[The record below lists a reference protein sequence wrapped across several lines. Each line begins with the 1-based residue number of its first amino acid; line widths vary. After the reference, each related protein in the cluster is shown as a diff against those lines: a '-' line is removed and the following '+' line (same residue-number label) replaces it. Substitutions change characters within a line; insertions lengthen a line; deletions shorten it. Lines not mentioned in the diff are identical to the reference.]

1 VSDTAAGKAETIG
14 ATAVQPNCM
23 LCGDE
28 GIDAQEIATPDDG
41 VIDCIRCGH
50 YRLTSDVSALLE
62 HAHADGRSQVGGA
75 ESDAVHRSGQVSPRE
90 RTGDP
95 TKDFPLDELHRVS
108 AYAREVAIHRLAPP
122 TITLEGA
129 RAMADAGPR
138 SVTGRLDRLLQN
150 LGAASEY
157 AGRRLELN
165 FHHDR
170 TMSWSGNGGET
181 AFLAGSLRDAG
192 LVDWQPGSYG
202 VLTVTGRGWS
212 RVEELSRA
220 TTSYTQA
227 FVAMSFDDTLVD
239 VYREGIAP
247 AIRDAGYDPFILS
260 TFEHADQVDDL
271 IILELNRSRF
281 VVADFTQ
288 QRQSVYFEAGYA
300 LGRGLPVIWTCREDD
315 YAAAHFDTRQYNH
328 IVWSDVHELRERLY
342 RRIKVVVG

>member
-1 VSDTAAGKAETIG
+1 
-14 ATAVQPNCM
+14 M
-23 LCGDE
+23 
-28 GIDAQEIATPDDG
+28 
-41 VIDCIRCGH
+41 
-50 YRLTSDVSALLE
+50 
-62 HAHADGRSQVGGA
+62 
-75 ESDAVHRSGQVSPRE
+75 
-90 RTGDP
+90 
-95 TKDFPLDELHRVS
+95 
-108 AYAREVAIHRLAPP
+108 
-122 TITLEGA
+122 EGA

-138 SVTGRLDRLLQN
+138 SVPDRIDRFLLN
-150 LGAASEY
+150 LAAASEC
-157 AGRRLELN
+157 AGWRLELN

-192 LVDWQPGSYG
+192 LLDWQAGTYG
-202 VLTVTGRGWS
+202 VLTVTGKGWS
-212 RVEELSRA
+212 RVEELSRGSA
-220 TTSYTQA
+220 SYTQA
-227 FVAMSFDDTLVD
+227 FVAMSFDETLVD
-239 VYREGIAP
+239 VYHEGIAP